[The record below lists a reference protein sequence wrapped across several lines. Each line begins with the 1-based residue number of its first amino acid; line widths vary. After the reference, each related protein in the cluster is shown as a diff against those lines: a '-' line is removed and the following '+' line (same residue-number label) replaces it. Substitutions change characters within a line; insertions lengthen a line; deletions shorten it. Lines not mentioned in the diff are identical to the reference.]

1 MYLCIKLE
9 AKSFLESFLLDYHIY
24 IYIYKYIYILIY
36 IYIYI
41 IFTSACVY
49 FDGRDNSKG
58 YPSISTP
65 TFVFAALFLWLNG
78 LLRQICMC

>member
-9 AKSFLESFLLDYHIY
+9 AKSFLESFFWIITY
-24 IYIYKYIYILIY
+24 IYIYK
-36 IYIYI
+36 YIYI

-78 LLRQICMC
+78 LLRQI